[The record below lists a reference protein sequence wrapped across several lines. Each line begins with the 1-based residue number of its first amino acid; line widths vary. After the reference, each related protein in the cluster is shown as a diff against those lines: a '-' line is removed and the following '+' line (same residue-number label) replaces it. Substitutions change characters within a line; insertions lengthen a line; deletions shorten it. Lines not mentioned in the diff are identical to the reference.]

1 MEELTG
7 AVLEHGASGFV
18 YREPG
23 GILTAAGL
31 ARWAEEVV
39 PAVREAVAA
48 ADAEHPAGRAG
59 R

>member
-1 MEELTG
+1 MAPTTTG
-7 AVLEHGASGFV
+7 VGGFV

-23 GILTAAGL
+23 GALTEAGL

-48 ADAEHPAGRAG
+48 
-59 R
+59 